1 MDDTFFIWAH
11 GKEEPE
17 NFVDHLNKQSD
28 SIKFTME
35 MEDSHFLP
43 FLDTMIIRKQDRG
56 ISHKVYRNKTH
67 TEQYLHALS
76 HHHPQQKMGVMNT
89 LITRAI
95 RISDTKQLE
104 AEKEH
109 LHDVFLSN
117 GYEAHQM
124 RRAFAKT
131 KKPRH
136 LKEKKVGEHKAFL
149 PHIQGVTHKI
159 AKHLKKKSID
169 SLFSPLNNIRK
180 LLKSVRDP
188 IDLAL
193 KRVST

>member
-1 MDDTFFIWAH
+1 MCGVAMGSPLSPIIANLFMEKFKQKSLSIAQLKPEWWSRYVDDTFLIWAH
-11 GKEEPE
+11 GRDELGK
-17 NFVDHLNKQSD
+17 FVDHLNEQSD

-35 MEDSHFLP
+35 LEESNCLP
-43 FLDTMIIRKQDRG
+43 FLDTLIIRKQDGG
-56 ISHKVYRNKTH
+56 ISRKVYRKKTD

-95 RISDTKQLE
+95 RISDTEHLE

-117 GYEAHQM
+117 GYDSDQI

-131 KKPRH
+131 KKN
-136 LKEKKVGEHKAFL
+136 LGASKKRRWVN
-149 PHIQGVTHKI
+149 TR
-159 AKHLKKKSID
+159 
-169 SLFSPLNNIRK
+169 LFFHTFK
-180 LLKSVRDP
+180 V
-188 IDLAL
+188 
-193 KRVST
+193 